1 MYGMG
6 GSPTGVSAISPN
18 ALNLCSDFLNSVNF
32 EALLLLYASRW
43 RHSLLSVMEI
53 LSLKIIFQK
62 CMTPGGSPKGG
73 RQMPNLMC
81 FGDIFSCIPIFRP
94 SSFPLLPSPTSP
106 LSRFSPPLPFPKEVN
121 KKLSYRGQ
129 NALSVIKKTR
139 TQ

>member
-1 MYGMG
+1 MG

-73 RQMPNLMC
+73 STNAKSDVFWRY
-81 FGDIFSCIPIFRP
+81 FFVHSH
-94 SSFPLLPSPTSP
+94 FPPLLLPSTPFPYFTALPFQSA
-106 LSRFSPPLPFPKEVN
+106 PPLPQ
-121 KKLSYRGQ
+121 RGEQ
-129 NALSVIKKTR
+129 EN
-139 TQ
+139 